1 MIVLDTHVVVWWVS
15 GSKPLSARAKREIRS
30 AQADGRLGASAI
42 SLLEI
47 ATAVRR
53 GRLVLGSPLDRWCAD
68 LARLPELQIQAVTA
82 EIARV
87 AGSFDASAPG
97 DPADRIIAA
106 TALALGAKLVTAD
119 VRLRRFPLLQTV
131 W

>member
-1 MIVLDTHVVVWWVS
+1 LILLDTHALVWWVS

-30 AQADGRLGASAI
+30 AQAAGHLNASAI

-53 GRLVLGSPLDRWCAD
+53 GRLALGFPLDRWCED
-68 LARLPELQIQAVTA
+68 LARLPELRIQPVTA

-106 TALALGAKLVTAD
+106 TALALGARLVTAD
-119 VRLRRFPLLQTV
+119 VRLRRFAQLQTV

>member
-1 MIVLDTHVVVWWVS
+1 MIVLDTHALVWWVS
-15 GSKPLSARAKREIRS
+15 GGKPLSARAKRAIRS
-30 AQADGRLGASAI
+30 AQAAGGLNASAI

-53 GRLVLGSPLDRWCAD
+53 GRLALGSPLDRWCED
-68 LARLPELQIQAVTA
+68 LARLPELRIQPVTS

-97 DPADRIIAA
+97 DPADRIIVA
-106 TALALGAKLVTAD
+106 TALALGARLVTAD
-119 VRLRRFPLLQTV
+119 VRLRRFPQLQTV

>member
-1 MIVLDTHVVVWWVS
+1 LIVLDTHVLVWWVS
-15 GSKPLSARAKREIRS
+15 GSKPLSARAKREVRS
-30 AQADGRLGASAI
+30 AQASGLLRASAI

-53 GRLVLGSPLDRWCAD
+53 GRLALGVPLERWCED
-68 LARLPELQIQAVTA
+68 LARLPELQVQPVTA
-82 EIARV
+82 EIATM
-87 AGSFDASAPG
+87 AGAFGESAPG

-106 TALALGAKLVTAD
+106 TALVLGAKLVSAD
-119 VRLRRFPLLQTV
+119 ARLRRFSLLQAV